1 MELIN
6 SIIQKLENPFNWIII
21 TMSSFFSFIF
31 AYVYD
36 ITINHEN
43 TFLSVIVVVLV
54 DGLFGVLKGIK
65 TEGFKTYKAIKILR
79 TLIVWVVFLGTVLTV
94 EKGFD
99 GMNWLSEVII
109 TPFMVFQIISA
120 LKNASMAGLIEA
132 PLLNEILDKI
142 DRHKGTRN
150 K

>member
-21 TMSSFFSFIF
+21 AMSSFFSFIF

-54 DGLFGVLKGIK
+54 DGAFGILKGIK

-142 DRHKGTRN
+142 DKHKGTRN